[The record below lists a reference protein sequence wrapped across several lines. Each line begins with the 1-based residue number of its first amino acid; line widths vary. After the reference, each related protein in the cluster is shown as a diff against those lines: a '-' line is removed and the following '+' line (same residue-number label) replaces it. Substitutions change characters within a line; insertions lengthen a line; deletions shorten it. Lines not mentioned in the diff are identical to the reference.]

1 MNYKKLNIFS
11 NIYFIFLTLVGVV
24 YSVFVFKLF
33 IETAP
38 GFVMLLIYFVDTLK
52 HGYSLEK
59 VDSLSLLLVT
69 SSISLITQFL
79 IYRLIR
85 ATLVVYKQVISTK
98 EFTRNLKITSVTDN
112 LVTIGNHSSKAF
124 TSGLFHPR
132 IHLPQKLNE
141 SLSKDEVRAIMLHE
155 TQHCK
160 SYDPLK
166 GVVVNFINKSI
177 PGFPFKKWIFG
188 YQNVLAELTADAY
201 AESKLKK
208 RLPIIS
214 ALLKQHEENAVLA
227 YSAVGFSSSQSERI
241 HILVGK
247 KKIEIKTPLI
257 LTFIIGITLLT
268 GTLMMKDKQVFYSCP
283 HINLCVNTILTPN
296 KSPLNVH
303 Q

>member
-11 NIYFIFLTLVGVV
+11 NIYFVFLALVGVI
-24 YSVFVFKLF
+24 YTVFVFKLF

-38 GFVMLLIYFVDTLK
+38 GFVMLLIYFVDILK

-69 SSISLITQFL
+69 SSISVITQLL

-85 ATLVVYKQVISTK
+85 AIFVVYKQVINTK
-98 EFTRNLKITSVTDN
+98 EFTRNLKTVSINDS
-112 LVTIGNHSSKAF
+112 LVTLENHSSKAF

-132 IHLPQKLNE
+132 IHLPSKLNE
-141 SLSKDEVRAIMLHE
+141 SLSKDEISAIIFHE
-155 TQHCK
+155 TQHCR
-160 SYDPLK
+160 SYDPLR
-166 GVVVNFINKSI
+166 GVIINFIYKSI
-177 PGFPFKKWIFG
+177 LDFPFRRWIFG
-188 YQNVLAELTADAY
+188 YHNVLAELTADAY
-201 AESKLKK
+201 AESKLNK

-214 ALLKQHEENAVLA
+214 ALLKQHEENTVLA
-227 YSAVGFSSSQSERI
+227 YSSVGFSSSQSERI

-268 GTLMMKDKQVFYSCP
+268 GTLLMKDKQVFYNCP
-283 HINLCVNTILTPN
+283 HINSCVNTIFTPN
-296 KSPLNVH
+296 KSPLDIH

>member
-11 NIYFIFLTLVGVV
+11 NIYFVFLTLVGVI

-59 VDSLSLLLVT
+59 VDSLNLLLVT
-69 SSISLITQFL
+69 SSISVIAQYL

-85 ATLVVYKQVISTK
+85 ATLIVYKQVISTQ
-98 EFTRNLKITSVTDN
+98 EFTRNLKITSINNN
-112 LVTIGNHSSKAF
+112 LVIVKNHSSKAF

-132 IHLPQKLNE
+132 IHLPQKLND
-141 SLSKDEVRAIMLHE
+141 SLSKDEISAIIFHE

-160 SYDPLK
+160 SFDPLK
-166 GVVVNFINKSI
+166 GVVINFINTSI
-177 PGFPFKKWIFG
+177 PSFPFKKWIFG

-201 AESKLKK
+201 AESRLKK
-208 RLPIIS
+208 RLPIVS
-214 ALLKQHEENAVLA
+214 ALLKQYEDSSGLI

-247 KKIEIKTPLI
+247 KKIEIKTPLLLI
-257 LTFIIGITLLT
+257 LVIGATLFT
-268 GTLMMKDKQVFYSCP
+268 GAVFMEGKRIFYSCP
-283 HINLCVNTILTPN
+283 HINSCVKSVLVPN
-296 KSPLNVH
+296 KSPLDIH